1 MNVCMHDVG
10 NGLNLFV
17 NHKMMIDFG
26 GDIDKIS
33 NYHYHRCC
41 RCYPVHHIET
51 FVLSH
56 FHEDHYNGLFFLNH
70 SLFNLKQVY
79 YPGIP
84 TIIDKNGKNIG
95 ITFFSYL
102 MAMNHYITLG
112 TSSGSAAADLIEQLR
127 QVSTTAF
134 QYAPL
139 FKGDTFNHNGT
150 KYEVLWPPRI
160 INIKSHTN
168 GKTLD
173 SEDKVIITK
182 IKKAIGA
189 FEKAKVEHPELDELA
204 EKYSKAIT
212 EKYKHENPTHEEKYN
227 YPNANMNSTDIKL
240 DKEPFTNEPTGVSE
254 LPPLVKTANDALRT
268 AANDLSLAFKSENN
282 KILFLGDLE
291 TNQINR
297 VCQSLSRKQFDVF
310 ITPHHGTHKGG
321 GMKLLSIK
329 IALSSV
335 GSLYKG
341 YVKNPDLKHITNKLD
356 TYNDGCIHAYIHHS
370 SIDIERCKYSSKTI

>member
-10 NGLNLFV
+10 NGLNLFI

-41 RCYPVHHIET
+41 RCYPIHHIET

-56 FHEDHYNGLFFLNH
+56 FHDDHYNGLFYLTHPF
-70 SLFNLKQVY
+70 FDLKHVY

-84 TIIDKNGKNIG
+84 TIIDAAGKDIG
-95 ITFFSYL
+95 VTFFSYL
-102 MAMNHYITLG
+102 IAMNHYITLG
-112 TSSGSAAADLIEQLR
+112 TTSGSAAADLIEQLHR
-127 QVSTTAF
+127 VSTTTF

-139 FKGDTFNHNGT
+139 FKGDIFNHNGT
-150 KYEVLWPPRI
+150 QYEVLWPPRV
-160 INIKSHTN
+160 IKIQSNTN
-168 GKTLD
+168 GRTLD
-173 SEDKVIITK
+173 SEDKVIVSK

-189 FEKAKVEHPELDELA
+189 FEKAKEEHPELNELA
-204 EKYSKAIT
+204 EKYSRAIT
-212 EKYKHENPTHEEKYN
+212 EKYKNNIPEHEDKDD
-227 YPNANMNSTDIKL
+227 YPNANMKSTDSKV
-240 DKEPFTNEPTGVSE
+240 EEESFTNKPISTIE
-254 LPPLVKTANDALRT
+254 LPPLAKTANDALRT

-297 VCQSLSRKQFDVF
+297 VCQSLSNKQFDVF
-310 ITPHHGTHKGG
+310 ITPHHGTHKGSS
-321 GMKLLSIK
+321 MNLLKIK
-329 IALSSV
+329 VALSSV

-341 YVKNPDLKHITNKLD
+341 YFRNPDLKRITNKLD

-370 SIDIERCKYSSKTI
+370 SIDIEKCKYSSKTI